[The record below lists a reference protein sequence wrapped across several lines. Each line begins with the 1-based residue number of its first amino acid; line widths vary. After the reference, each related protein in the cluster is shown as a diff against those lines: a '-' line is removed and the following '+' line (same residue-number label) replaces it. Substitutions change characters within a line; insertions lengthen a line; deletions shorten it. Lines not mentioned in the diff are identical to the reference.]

1 VSDELKALREQVTAL
16 QERCTGLVYQNRAL
30 KMALETSQKMNPEN
44 RAADVREFTVGVA
57 RGEVRAV
64 PSQPSSDVVL
74 ACLRML
80 LEEVIEVFE
89 SVGLNDLGSDRN
101 LYVDWALGRLQDA
114 HDVMKDAEP
123 DEIGK
128 VDMVQWTDGHIDV
141 QYICEG
147 NLAKFGVQSQPLWEE
162 VQAANMR
169 KEGGP
174 IVDGKLRKPEG
185 WVGPDIEG
193 ALKRQGWSGQ

>member
-1 VSDELKALREQVTAL
+1 VSDEMKALREQVTAL

-64 PSQPSSDVVL
+64 PSQPSNEVVL

-89 SVGLNDLGSDRN
+89 SVELDEEGFAVQAICKLNSAASWLR
-101 LYVDWALGRLQDA
+101 DA
-114 HDVMKDAEP
+114 GPE
-123 DEIGK
+123 EIGK
-128 VDMVQWTDGHIDV
+128 VDIPKWADGHIDV
-141 QYICEG
+141 KYISEG

-169 KEGGP
+169 KAGGP

-193 ALKRQGWSGQ
+193 ALRRQGWSGQ